1 MVPCRCQASSCTGQ
15 HQSHLPL
22 LPPQAFSYDGRNQP
36 GGGGGGGGGGKGERE
51 REGGGVERDR
61 TYV

>member
-1 MVPCRCQASSCTGQ
+1 MVPCHCQASSCTGQ

-36 GGGGGGGGGGKGERE
+36 GGGGGGGGEGKGRDGG
-51 REGGGVERDR
+51 REGKRERDR